1 MSNHARSLACSVP
14 WTRLLLHL
22 GMKCGT
28 SRLPATVGC
37 PLCREKKGTLRVY
50 RDFLLNAEWLYCH
63 TCRFAGDIIE
73 FAAAV
78 WDVEVAEAVERL
90 RRKELLLADLGD
102 DRVELYLDQVVGLRE
117 RLREFEQNS
126 VKHLTR
132 DNDGGLYPLLRKFRV
147 ERLVGESRWLNHG
160 STIVW
165 GAGRREVED
174 LIHPMSYEETLR
186 QNHNGN
192 KSIRRG
198 SGAGRSRIFK
208 GSGWGDVLVV
218 PHYDL
223 PGRVCGLTILGR
235 NGDVENGDVLFR
247 PLQIGGNRR
256 ATRECGVS
264 SLRNL
269 IGKPHKDFGDTVFVI
284 ADPFVALDLQL
295 WHYEGYDTPLPIVGS
310 ALDERFVPRHVF
322 DQLPTRRLIFWA
334 PKRDYRLFRQA
345 KACNGI
351 VSRLSV
357 TSRQLRRQPGL
368 ATAKAW
374 LYQIAKRADPWQD
387 VLLDDLD
394 QLDDFD
400 AQNLLSG
407 LDLTTAELDRI
418 TADFDSD
425 TVSRAE
431 RLNMDAVRQQ
441 RVTIN
446 NQTIIEASG
455 KWSLEESGEEICNGV
470 VRIEETVQTHAGR
483 SYYSGWAQISG
494 CELRN
499 SFVLNSDRVHK
510 RGLLPCVRDVL
521 LADRKTPQT
530 LNFNRRFAKDSL
542 NIALQF
548 HEPKTTYAAD
558 RVGWCED
565 GDTLFLPQFSLDWP
579 SDVAD
584 GSFVVESGE
593 SVPAADWEPPESSDL
608 GMRSAVLTEDAP
620 DVALLW
626 AVAACVAERIISGLH
641 FKRPHPVV
649 IEGSSADAAMVAA
662 EVLGC
667 LRSSMLSPRSKVS
680 VDDVIYVCEKHELP
694 TVLPIRTWTDTASAV
709 LCSRRTD
716 SVVVNGS
723 RLAAKSLCTQGRW
736 HVIRSKERVQYIR
749 DEVQDAAR
757 QLLPR
762 YLKHALGRATTLYS
776 STQSE
781 PFIHRIFRDMTA
793 WLEPSGS
800 DTSVIQRAQSL
811 LTAAGTQAPFEVYQE
826 LLFKFVKSGDIRV
839 TLGVELVAGEHM
851 QVHIDERTRKAWIPK
866 EAVSRVLAQKKAPP
880 IDNQAITTSMR
891 EHLMVEGEHELGDV
905 PGWVVPL
912 VGEWQKLDR
921 MADRSDQPA
930 AAPC

>member
-22 GMKCGT
+22 GMQCGT
-28 SRLPATVGC
+28 SRLPAMVVC
-37 PLCREKKGTLRVY
+37 PLCSEKKGTVRVY
-50 RDFLLNAEWLYCH
+50 RDSLLNAEWLYCH
-63 TCRFAGDIIE
+63 TCRFAGDVIE

-78 WDVEVAEAVERL
+78 WEVKVAEVVDRL
-90 RRKELLLADLGD
+90 CREKLLPADLGD
-102 DRVELYLDQVVGLRE
+102 DQVELYLDQVVGLRE
-117 RLREFEQNS
+117 RLREFERNS
-126 VKHLTR
+126 VRHLTR
-132 DNDGGLYPLLRKFRV
+132 DNDGGLYSLLRKFRV
-147 ERLVGESRWLNHG
+147 ERLVGEARWLDHG
-160 STIVW
+160 SSLVW
-165 GAGRREVED
+165 GASRREVED
-174 LIHPMSYEETLR
+174 MLHPMSYEGR
-186 QNHNGN
+186 QRKNHNG
-192 KSIRRG
+192 KESKRRG

-223 PGRVCGLTILGR
+223 PGRVCGLTIIGR
-235 NGDVENGDVLFR
+235 NGDAENGDVLFR

-264 SLRNL
+264 SLTNL

-310 ALDERFVPRHVF
+310 VLDERFMPRHVF
-322 DQLPTRRLIFWA
+322 DQLPTRQLIFWA
-334 PKRDYRLFRQA
+334 PKRDCRLFRQA
-345 KACNGI
+345 KACNGH
-351 VSRLSV
+351 VSRLPV

-407 LDLTTAELDRI
+407 LDLTTAELDCI

-470 VRIEETVQTHAGR
+470 VRIEETVQTRAER
-483 SYYSGWAQISG
+483 SYYSGWAQIGGS
-494 CELRN
+494 EVRN
-499 SFVLNSDRVHK
+499 SFVLDCDRVHR

-521 LADRKTPQT
+521 LADRKAPQT

-558 RVGWCED
+558 RVSWRED
-565 GDTLFLPQFSLDWP
+565 NDALFLPQFSLEWP
-579 SDVAD
+579 AEVAD
-584 GSFVVESGE
+584 CSFVVESGE

-626 AVAACVAERIISGLH
+626 AVAACVAERIMSGVH
-641 FKRPHPVV
+641 FGWPHPVV

-667 LRSSMLSPRSKVS
+667 LRSSMLSPRSKAS
-680 VDDVIYVCEKHELP
+680 VDDVIDVCEKHEMP
-694 TVLPIRTWTDTASAV
+694 TVLSVRAWTDTVSEV
-709 LCSRRTD
+709 LCGRKTD
-716 SVVVNGS
+716 SIIVNGS
-723 RLAAKSLCTQGRW
+723 RLMAKSLQTQGRW

-762 YLKHALGRATTLYS
+762 YLKHALGSDTTLYS
-776 STQSE
+776 QSKNQ
-781 PFIHRIFRDMTA
+781 PDIHRTFRDMSA
-793 WLEPSGS
+793 WLEASGS

-811 LTAAGTQAPFEVYQE
+811 LTAAETQAPFKVYQE

-839 TLGVELVAGEHM
+839 TLGAELVAGEHM
-851 QVHIDERTRKAWIPK
+851 QVHIDQRTCKAWIPK
-866 EAVSRVLAQKKAPP
+866 EAVSRVLLQKKAPP
-880 IDNQAITTSMR
+880 IDTQAITSSMR
-891 EHLMVEGEHELGDV
+891 EHLMVEGEHELGGV

-912 VGEWQKLDR
+912 MGEWQKLER
-921 MADRSDQPA
+921 MADTSDQPA